1 MSTISLVSEEEASKK
16 VKDIYEDIKKVFGLP
31 FVPNLFKAMGN
42 NPEQLEAMWN
52 QYKVIM
58 GPGELNKREK
68 ELVAMAVSATNNCE
82 YCIYAHTAALKSLGM
97 DDKAIVEL
105 MGVVGLYNN
114 INKFLDGLKIDP
126 DLGV

>member
-1 MSTISLVSEEEASKK
+1 MSTISLVSEEDASEK

-42 NPEQLEAMWN
+42 NPEHLEAMWN
-52 QYKVIM
+52 QYQVIM
-58 GPGELNKREK
+58 GPGELSKREK

-82 YCIYAHTAALKSLGM
+82 YCIYAHTAALKGLGM

-114 INKFLDGLKIDP
+114 INKFLDGLKVDP